1 VHNLQRAQCVKLRF
15 YYAANIETRQGL
27 FMFKSLAD
35 FCKKQTRGVL
45 SITTLYYMEQ
55 IDELDGATIGHL
67 IVDPKDR
74 GNINKMLASHEQWF
88 TFAEPTADS
97 NFIGRPGRRIYLSR
111 EGKKVL
117 TNAQKGY
124 LRGCKGEN

>member
-1 VHNLQRAQCVKLRF
+1 
-15 YYAANIETRQGL
+15 
-27 FMFKSLAD
+27 MFKSLAD

-55 IDELDGATIGHL
+55 IEELSGPTIGHL
-67 IVDPKDR
+67 IVYPKDR

-111 EGKKVL
+111 HGKRVL
-117 TNAQKGY
+117 NDAKQAY
-124 LRGCKGEN
+124 RAGCEIGT